1 MKTMHCFYETR
12 IKTPDVRRTKTFF
25 YKVND
30 LAYHHVSQ
38 NDPFSYFLNYSLK
51 NQLISIIFADI
62 SKLRKRLIKMFEKMS
77 LS

>member
-1 MKTMHCFYETR
+1 M
-12 IKTPDVRRTKTFF
+12 
-25 YKVND
+25 ND